1 MKILLMGN
9 GSSVMD
15 NEFGKKI
22 DNDFDLV
29 YRINRFKTKGYEK
42 NVGTR
47 VDAWFLADNGVQW
60 LENETEKVEGSS
72 RWNEFGY
79 VYFVSPKFKHN
90 INLQTDECQRVLKFC
105 NQYEDIQ
112 LLPSQLEDDINSVVN
127 FSPSRQP
134 VV

>member
-47 VDAWFLADNGVQW
+47 VDGWFV
-60 LENETEKVEGSS
+60 
-72 RWNEFGY
+72 
-79 VYFVSPKFKHN
+79 
-90 INLQTDECQRVLKFC
+90 
-105 NQYEDIQ
+105 
-112 LLPSQLEDDINSVVN
+112 
-127 FSPSRQP
+127 
-134 VV
+134 

>member
-47 VDAWFLADNGVQW
+47 VDSWFLH
-60 LENETEKVEGSS
+60 
-72 RWNEFGY
+72 R
-79 VYFVSPKFKHN
+79 
-90 INLQTDECQRVLKFC
+90 
-105 NQYEDIQ
+105 
-112 LLPSQLEDDINSVVN
+112 
-127 FSPSRQP
+127 
-134 VV
+134 

>member
-42 NVGTR
+42 NVGTK

-60 LENETEKVEGSS
+60 LENETEKIEGSS

-90 INLQTDECQRVLKFC
+90 MNLQTDECQRVLKFC
-105 NQYEDIQ
+105 NQY
-112 LLPSQLEDDINSVVN
+112 
-127 FSPSRQP
+127 
-134 VV
+134 